1 MQKKKMENKTKQNKK
16 PQKLSDV
23 MSENGRDKHESGM
36 L

>member
-1 MQKKKMENKTKQNKK
+1 MENKTKKN